1 MKKMKHHL
9 SVLLVLGSICIL
21 NSCKKEISGNNE
33 NLITKGAMTSLSE
46 NKSISESTK
55 NNDTWVPFTA
65 HFETAST
72 PLAFPPIL
80 RLETTG
86 TGIGSHIG
94 KATLLAYPTIRFT
107 TPPPFAVSGTLVIT
121 AANGDEIFASFT
133 GTRSVPDAAGSFT
146 INATYTIT
154 GGSGRFQDATGS
166 FVGIS
171 MGKVGIHTGT
181 ASYEGYISY

>member
-9 SVLLVLGSICIL
+9 SVLLVAASICFIV
-21 NSCKKEISGNNE
+21 SCQKESIVAPETGNKPISVNAKMNE
-33 NLITKGAMTSLSE
+33 SG
-46 NKSISESTK
+46 
-55 NNDTWVPFTA
+55 VPFKA
-65 HFETAST
+65 SFETASR

-94 KATLLAYPTIRFT
+94 KATLLAYPTINFT
-107 TPPPFAVSGTLVIT
+107 TPPPFAVRGTLVIT

-133 GTRSVPDAAGSFT
+133 GTRSVPNATGSFT

-154 GGSGRFQDATGS
+154 GGTGRFQNATGS

-171 MGKVGIHTGT
+171 LGTVGIHTGT

>member
-1 MKKMKHHL
+1 MKRL
-9 SVLLVLGSICIL
+9 STIIYVFGSLFFFI
-21 NSCKKEISGNNE
+21 SCKKETSSLLNNE
-33 NLITKGAMTSLSE
+33 QKSLSS
-46 NKSISESTK
+46 KMIESG
-55 NNDTWVPFTA
+55 VPFKA
-65 HFETAST
+65 YFETASR

-80 RLETTG
+80 RLESTG

-94 KATLLAYPTIRFT
+94 KATLLAYPTIDFRT
-107 TPPPFAVSGTLVIT
+107 NPISVSGTLVIT

-133 GTRSVPDAAGSFT
+133 GTRTATSSTVLDFT

-154 GGSGRFQDATGS
+154 GGTGRFQNATGS

-171 MGKVGIHTGT
+171 LGTVGIHTGT